1 MSVIMVSV
9 PPVLSYRHNSC
20 GKRSAASDHH
30 QETERSSSDVCMRNR
45 TPGKI
50 CEHVW
55 YLGREESGIYLVE
68 GSTCSMVISGGMS
81 YIAPDVLTQLREFA
95 INEKKIHQLLIL
107 HSHFDHVGLV
117 PLFNKRLED
126 LTVYASRHAW
136 EALHDAAKIQ
146 HINALNAMGMKQV
159 NAPFDLAQ
167 HDLLWHTDLE
177 GITVSE
183 GDCIDLGGIH
193 VEILETP
200 GHSECSISAYI
211 PQIKALFPSDS
222 GGIPFKDGIIPSG
235 NWNYTEFQ
243 NSLRK
248 LNSLDV
254 EYLCAD
260 HYGYVTGAEAHGF
273 ISRTIQTSE
282 QFCTMIQA
290 VYRRAGSVEKTVNRM
305 IRYTLALHKEYFLS
319 PDILYEVYLSM
330 VQHIICEMG
339 AGGPRSTA
347 EQSTL

>member
-1 MSVIMVSV
+1 M
-9 PPVLSYRHNSC
+9 
-20 GKRSAASDHH
+20 
-30 QETERSSSDVCMRNR
+30 
-45 TPGKI
+45 
-50 CEHVW
+50 W

-68 GSTCSMVISGGMS
+68 GSTGSMIISGGMS
-81 YIAPDVLTQLREFA
+81 YIAPDVLTQMRKFA
-95 INEKKIHQLLIL
+95 IDKKKIHKLVIL

-117 PLFNKRLED
+117 PLFNKHLED

-136 EALHDAAKIQ
+136 QTLHDTGKIRQ
-146 HINALNAMGMKQV
+146 INEFNAMEAKRV
-159 NAPFDLAQ
+159 NAPFDFAQ

-183 GDCIDLGGIH
+183 GDFIDLGGIH

-211 PQIKALFPSDS
+211 PEIKALFPSDS
-222 GGIPFKDGIIPSG
+222 GGIPFKDGIITSG
-235 NWNYTEFQ
+235 IWNYTEFQ

-260 HYGYVTGAEAHGF
+260 HYGYVTGTEAHKF
-273 ISRTIQTSE
+273 IAKTLQTSE
-282 QFCTMIQA
+282 QFCAMIQA
-290 VYRRAGSVEKTVNRM
+290 VYKRAGSVEKTVHRM
-305 IRYTLALHKEYFLS
+305 IRYTFALHKEYFLS
-319 PDILYEVYLSM
+319 PEILHEVYPSM

-339 AGGPRSTA
+339 SGDPRSAA
-347 EQSTL
+347 EQAIM

>member
-1 MSVIMVSV
+1 
-9 PPVLSYRHNSC
+9 
-20 GKRSAASDHH
+20 
-30 QETERSSSDVCMRNR
+30 MRNR
-45 TPGKI
+45 IPGKI

-55 YLGREESGIYLVE
+55 YLGRQESGIYLVE
-68 GSTCSMVISGGMS
+68 GSDSSMIISGGMS
-81 YIAPDVLTQLREFA
+81 YIAPDVLAQLREFA
-95 INEKKIHQLLIL
+95 VDEKKIHKLVIL

-117 PLFNKRLED
+117 PLFSKRLED

-136 EALHDAAKIQ
+136 DTLHNTGNIQ
-146 HINALNAMGMKQV
+146 QINTFNAMEMKRV

-167 HDLLWHTDLE
+167 NDLLWHTDLE
-177 GITVSE
+177 GIIVTE
-183 GDCIDLGGIH
+183 GDSIDLGEIH
-193 VEILETP
+193 VEFLETP
-200 GHSECSISAYI
+200 GHSKCSISAYI

-222 GGIPFKDGIIPSG
+222 GGIPFKNGIIPSG
-235 NWNYTEFQ
+235 NWNYTKFQ

-254 EYLCAD
+254 DYLCAD
-260 HYGYVTGAEAHGF
+260 HYGYVTGHEAQEF

-319 PDILYEVYLSM
+319 PDLLYEVYPPM
-330 VQHIICEMG
+330 VHHIICEMG
-339 AGGPRSTA
+339 TADARSTA
-347 EQSTL
+347 EQSIM